1 MYLLCCGYEGCE
13 LCSVTEG
20 LVADVCIGKVG
31 AWNIDEMM
39 TEVIGIDDSQDMVKG
54 HLRQCMKVF
63 VNTKNS
69 DGHSISI
76 HEDLFLSFQREKT
89 L

>member
-1 MYLLCCGYEGCE
+1 MCSGYEGCE
-13 LCSVTEG
+13 LCSVTDG
-20 LVADVCIGKVG
+20 LVAGVCIGKVG
-31 AWNIDEMM
+31 AWNIGEMM

-54 HLRQCMKVF
+54 YLRQCMKVF
-63 VNTKNS
+63 VNTKIS

-76 HEDLFLSFQREKT
+76 HEDLFLSFQCEET